1 MEGGERR
8 EEKKGEEE
16 RAEVS
21 GGRKEEGMN
30 LCLAMEAGKSKTSRE
45 LPYHPMGKDGIKRL
59 GSELLFRVF
68 VP

>member
-1 MEGGERR
+1 MRGGERR

-30 LCLAMEAGKSKTSRE
+30 LCLAMESVKSKITGQNQQGTSIS
-45 LPYHPMGKDGIKRL
+45 PHG
-59 GSELLFRVF
+59 
-68 VP
+68 